1 MTSLVREGMAVD
13 MYGKGCFSAS
23 IEARLLHDPQE
34 LVLLKIA
41 NLCNLKNQLYLS
53 CVTVPG

>member
-1 MTSLVREGMAVD
+1 MAVD